1 MTFSHLKQMTK
12 SPVFTNTSLYQ
23 LNFHPSS
30 LLYFNKSVMIYIY
43 MQVVDFKGFRG
54 CLFRN
59 LVYFSLFSEI
69 LNLYDIQTKLFVLL
83 SIDRKT
89 YPRITK

>member
-23 LNFHPSS
+23 LNLHPSS

-43 MQVVDFKGFRG
+43 MQVVGFKGFIG

-59 LVYFSLFSEI
+59 LVYFPVFSEI

-83 SIDRKT
+83 SIARKT
-89 YPRITK
+89 YPRLSK